1 MFDFMSNPIISRTLI
16 LSFILLFSGAVA
28 CTQQEVNT
36 ETAMEGEDSRPVS
49 LTDSLASRAQA
60 SDARSSEERLKMNA
74 DALQALIDSGIL
86 DNALNVGDTAPD
98 FTLTNATGQSV
109 SLYKMLES
117 GPVVLFWYRGGWCP
131 YCNLTLQYM
140 QRYLPK
146 FQEHG
151 ANMMALTPE
160 LPDSTLSTNQ
170 KHNLEFEVLSDI
182 DNVVGK
188 QYGVVYKLTDDV
200 ANAYNSSFG
209 LSSYNGN
216 DSNELPLGAT
226 YIIGTDAVIR
236 YAFIDPDYRRRAE
249 PDSLLMV
256 LDSLKPK
263 L

>member
-1 MFDFMSNPIISRTLI
+1 MSIPTTTRKGFLTIV
-16 LSFILLFSGAVA
+16 LLFSAAVA
-28 CTQQEVNT
+28 CTQQNVNT
-36 ETAMEGEDSRPVS
+36 DAIMNTDDSQPSS
-49 LTDSLASRAQA
+49 LTDSLASRALA

-74 DALQALIDSGIL
+74 DAMQALIDTGII

-98 FTLTNATGQSV
+98 FRLTNATGQTV

-160 LPDSTLSTNQ
+160 LPDSTLSTEQ

-188 QYGVVYKLTDDV
+188 QYGVVYTLTDDV

-236 YAFIDPDYRRRAE
+236 YAFIDPDYRKRAE
-249 PDSLLMV
+249 PDSLVQV
-256 LDSLKPK
+256 LNVMKSGR
-263 L
+263 